1 MCLASV
7 EHNKVALILYP
18 NPTKDFINILS
29 SDEVKEITIYNSLSQ
44 KVYSNRYKG
53 KNIEIN
59 VSKFS
64 KRNYIADIKIDK
76 GNIRKKF
83 IVE

>member
-1 MCLASV
+1 LYFDESSV
-7 EHNKVALILYP
+7 AFSCVWVVV
-18 NPTKDFINILS
+18 S

-64 KRNYIADIKIDK
+64 KGNYIADIKIDK